1 MKKVG
6 EKMEGH
12 NMPDSSQ
19 IQGSNQGRT
28 GVDRG
33 WVSYPVSQS
42 LFPEGG
48 FPCEFVKSAHGKGSE
63 AGGWLCA
70 EFVWRGGEGLRG
82 K

>member
-12 NMPDSSQ
+12 NMPDPSC

-42 LFPEGG
+42 LLIISP
-48 FPCEFVKSAHGKGSE
+48 FPCELVITAQKPLA
-63 AGGWLCA
+63 AGIH
-70 EFVWRGGEGLRG
+70 
-82 K
+82 